1 MQFGEGAQL
10 FNDFMSVDILR
21 TFVGL
26 TTAVTVIV
34 QFTKS
39 IVKKRFGDSI
49 VRLYAFVV
57 ALILTF
63 IFARSSN
70 GIQGIIVS
78 IINALMITAASMGGY
93 EVLSDPMAQKIRR

>member
-1 MQFGEGAQL
+1 MFDNLMGPDAL
-10 FNDFMSVDILR
+10 A

-39 IVKKRFGDSI
+39 IVKKRFGDSL
-49 VRLYAFVV
+49 VRLYAFFV

-63 IFARSSN
+63 VFAREGS
-70 GIQGIIVS
+70 GIESIVIT
-78 IINALMITAASMGGY
+78 IINAILITIASMGGY
-93 EVLSDPMAQKIRR
+93 EVLSDPLALKVKDKK

>member
-1 MQFGEGAQL
+1 M
-10 FNDFMSVDILR
+10 FNEFMTADMLT

-39 IVKKRFGDSI
+39 IVKKSFGDHV
-49 VRLYAFVV
+49 VRIYAFVV

-63 IFARSSN
+63 LFTRQSI
-70 GIQGIIVS
+70 GLEDIVLV
-78 IINALMITAASMGGY
+78 IINAIIITTASMGGY
-93 EVLSDPMAQKIRR
+93 EVLSDPMAKKYKN

>member
-1 MQFGEGAQL
+1 MFDKLMNADSL
-10 FNDFMSVDILR
+10 T

-39 IVKKRFGDSI
+39 IIKRKFGDSM
-49 VRLYAFVV
+49 VRIYAFAI
-57 ALILTF
+57 ALVLTLVF
-63 IFARSSN
+63 VKEGRGVE
-70 GIQGIIVS
+70 GIVIS

>member
-1 MQFGEGAQL
+1 M
-10 FNDFMSVDILR
+10 FNDFMNTDILT

-49 VRLYAFVV
+49 VRFYAFIV
-57 ALILTF
+57 ALVLTLV
-63 IFARSSN
+63 FARDGS
-70 GIQGIIVS
+70 GAKWIMLS

-93 EVLSDPMAQKIRR
+93 EIISDPMAQKIRR

>member
-1 MQFGEGAQL
+1 M
-10 FNDFMSVDILR
+10 FNDFMNADILT

-39 IVKKRFGDSI
+39 IVKKKFGSSMVRF
-49 VRLYAFVV
+49 YAFVIS
-57 ALILTF
+57 LILTLV
-63 IFARSSN
+63 FARDISGAK
-70 GIQGIIVS
+70 GIMLS

-93 EVLSDPMAQKIRR
+93 EVISDPMAQKVRR

>member
-1 MQFGEGAQL
+1 MFDSLMGADAL
-10 FNDFMSVDILR
+10 A

-39 IVKKRFGDSI
+39 VVKKRVGDSV
-49 VRLYAFVV
+49 VRLYAFFI

-63 IFARSSN
+63 VFAREGT
-70 GIQGIIVS
+70 GIESIVLT
-78 IINALMITAASMGGY
+78 ILNAMMITAASMGGY
-93 EVLSDPMAQKIRR
+93 EVLSDPLALKVRR

>member
-1 MQFGEGAQL
+1 M
-10 FNDFMSVDILR
+10 FNDFMNTDILT

-39 IVKKRFGDSI
+39 IVKKKFGSSM

-57 ALILTF
+57 ALVLTLA
-63 IFARSSN
+63 FARDAS
-70 GIQGIIVS
+70 GAKGIITS
-78 IINALMITAASMGGY
+78 IINALMITVASMGGY
-93 EVLSDPMAQKIRR
+93 EIISDPMAQKVRR

>member
-1 MQFGEGAQL
+1 ML
-10 FNDFMSVDILR
+10 DDFMSADILK

-39 IVKKRFGDSI
+39 LVKKRFGDTM
-49 VRLYAFVV
+49 VRLYAFIV

-63 IFARSSN
+63 IFARESF
-70 GIQGIIVS
+70 GIQDIILT
-78 IINALMITAASMGGY
+78 IINALMITVASMGSY
-93 EVLSDPMAQKIRR
+93 ELISDPMAQKIRK

>member
-1 MQFGEGAQL
+1 M
-10 FNDFMSVDILR
+10 FNEFMSVDILR

-39 IVKKRFGDSI
+39 IIKKKFGDSM

-57 ALILTF
+57 ALVLTF
-63 IFARSSN
+63 IFARDLD
-70 GIQGIIVS
+70 GLQGIVLS
-78 IINALMITAASMGGY
+78 VVNALMITAASMGGY
-93 EVLSDPMAQKIRR
+93 EIISDPMAQKVRR

>member
-1 MQFGEGAQL
+1 MFDSLMGADAL
-10 FNDFMSVDILR
+10 A

-39 IVKKRFGDSI
+39 VVKKRFGDSV
-49 VRLYAFVV
+49 VRLYAFFI

-63 IFARSSN
+63 VFAREGT
-70 GIQGIIVS
+70 GIESIVLT
-78 IINALMITAASMGGY
+78 ILNAMMITAASMGGY
-93 EVLSDPMAQKIRR
+93 EVLSDPLALKVRR

>member
-1 MQFGEGAQL
+1 MFDNLMGADSL
-10 FNDFMSVDILR
+10 A

-49 VRLYAFVV
+49 VRLYAFIV
-57 ALILTF
+57 ALVLTF
-63 IFARSSN
+63 VFAKEGS
-70 GIQGIIVS
+70 GVEAIIVTV
-78 IINALMITAASMGGY
+78 INAMMITAASMGSY
-93 EVLSDPMAQKIRR
+93 EVLSDPMALKVKR

>member
-1 MQFGEGAQL
+1 M
-10 FNDFMSVDILR
+10 FNEFMTGDMLT

-39 IVKKRFGDSI
+39 IVKKKFGDHV
-49 VRLYAFVV
+49 VRIYAFIV

-63 IFARSSN
+63 IFARESN
-70 GIQGIIVS
+70 GMESIILV
-78 IINALMITAASMGGY
+78 IINALIITTASMGGY
-93 EVLSDPMAQKIRR
+93 EALSDPMARKYRK

>member
-1 MQFGEGAQL
+1 MFD
-10 FNDFMSVDILR
+10 DFMSADILR

-39 IVKKRFGDSI
+39 IVKRKFGDSV
-49 VRLYAFVV
+49 VRLYAFIV
-57 ALILTF
+57 ALILTLV
-63 IFARSSN
+63 FARGSN
-70 GIQGIIVS
+70 GVQGILVS
-78 IINALMITAASMGGY
+78 IVNALMITAASMGGY